1 MYEEYSE
8 NLLKIKAIETIENY
22 KEWYHFSE
30 TEERAFLMALDAL
43 KESVR
48 SESEDEK

>member
-8 NLLKIKAIETIENY
+8 HLLKIKAIETIENY

-30 TEERAFLMALDAL
+30 TEERAFRIALNAL
-43 KESVR
+43 KESVGQ
-48 SESEDEK
+48 ESEVEE